1 MYYKISNGSIS
12 FDGNVLLENIN
23 FQVNDNEKIG
33 LVGRNGTGKTTLLKA
48 IIGEVDLEDG
58 YDKVKVEK
66 TNDFTIGYIKQN
78 LDTNPNT
85 KMIDYILDAYK
96 KLISIEKEIKIVE
109 EKMATDYNDKLLIRY
124 NQLTHDYIYSGGHNY
139 KKEYSAPGSL
149 FLDKDIDLEN
159 GSSTY

>member
-12 FDGNVLLENIN
+12 FDGNVLLEDIN

-96 KLISIEKEIKIVE
+96 KLISIEK
-109 EKMATDYNDKLLIRY
+109 
-124 NQLTHDYIYSGGHNY
+124 
-139 KKEYSAPGSL
+139 
-149 FLDKDIDLEN
+149 
-159 GSSTY
+159 

>member
-12 FDGNVLLENIN
+12 FDGNTILEDIN
-23 FQVNDNEKIG
+23 FQVNDNEKIAI
-33 LVGRNGTGKTTLLKA
+33 VGRNGTGKTTLLKA

-78 LDTNPNT
+78 LDTNPKT

-96 KLISIEKEIKIVE
+96 KLISIEKEIKLVE
-109 EKMATDYNDKLLIRY
+109 EKRAADDNDKTMFIMADIIIKKNMNLL
-124 NQLTHDYIYSGGHNY
+124 
-139 KKEYSAPGSL
+139 
-149 FLDKDIDLEN
+149 
-159 GSSTY
+159 

>member
-12 FDGNVLLENIN
+12 FDGNVLSEDIN

-78 LDTNPNT
+78 IDTNPNT

-96 KLISIEKEIKIVE
+96 KIK
-109 EKMATDYNDKLLIRY
+109 KTYWLLK
-124 NQLTHDYIYSGGHNY
+124 YIF
-139 KKEYSAPGSL
+139 A
-149 FLDKDIDLEN
+149 II
-159 GSSTY
+159 